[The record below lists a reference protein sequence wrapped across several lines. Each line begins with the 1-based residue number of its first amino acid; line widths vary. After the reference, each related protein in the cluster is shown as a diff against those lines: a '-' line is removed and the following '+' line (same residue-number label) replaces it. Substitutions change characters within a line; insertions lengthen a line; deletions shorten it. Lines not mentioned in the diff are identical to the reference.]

1 MAYEKTIWVNGETPA
16 GATNMNKI
24 ENELEAL
31 DIGKA
36 DQTDLVALST
46 TVSGHTTAIAG
57 KQDELTA
64 GDNITIENNV
74 ISASGGSAQTDYTT
88 GVEIQIG
95 TWDNKPLYRKIITGT
110 LAATS
115 NTQVILDTILN
126 LKEILNIRATIGYL
140 NNRSSKWTYPFPI
153 TSSDTFS
160 GLSINGNNELR
171 ASWTNTPGTAWAN
184 SSICVII
191 EYTKTT
197 D

>member
-1 MAYEKTIWVNGETPA
+1 MAYEKTTWVNGETPA

-31 DIGKA
+31 DTGKA
-36 DQTDLVALST
+36 DQTDLAALST

-57 KQDELTA
+57 KQDKLTA
-64 GDNITIENNV
+64 GDNITIENNI

-95 TWDNKPLYRKIITGT
+95 TWDNKPLYRKVINIGSITN
-110 LAATS
+110 TS
-115 NTQVILDTILN
+115 NNNIVNPNIDNLDTLINLDGMFKVSDSIIPINFHNSVTASGSYSFCCFYSNNNLYILCKTAIN
-126 LKEILNIRATIGYL
+126 
-140 NNRSSKWTYPFPI
+140 
-153 TSSDTFS
+153 S
-160 GLSINGNNELR
+160 GF
-171 ASWTNTPGTAWAN
+171 
-184 SSICVII
+184 VIM

>member
-31 DIGKA
+31 DTGKA
-36 DQTDLVALST
+36 DQTDLEALST
-46 TVSGHTTAIAG
+46 IVSGHTTAISG
-57 KQDELTA
+57 KQDKLTA

-95 TWDNKPLYRKIITGT
+95 TWNNKPLYRKIITGT

-115 NTQVILDTILN
+115 NTQVILDTISN
-126 LKEILNIRATIGYL
+126 LKEILNIRATVGYT
-140 NNRSSKWTYPFPI
+140 NDRDRYWTYPFPVF
-153 TSSDTFS
+153 TSDTTS
-160 GLSINGNNELR
+160 ALWITNTNQLK
-171 ASWTNTPGTAWAN
+171 ASWTSTGSWAN
-184 SSICVII
+184 YPISVIM